1 MTRSV
6 AKVIEIIAL
15 STVSFDDALKQGVAR
30 ATDSVSDIA
39 GAWVKDQSVVVVNGK
54 VTEYRVSLSVTF
66 VLKAASAQSKRR
78 K

>member
-1 MTRSV
+1 MSV
-6 AKVIEIIAL
+6 AKVIEIIAS
-15 STVSFDDALKQGVAR
+15 STVSFDDALKQGVVR

-66 VLKAASAQSKRR
+66 VLKAAAAQNKRR